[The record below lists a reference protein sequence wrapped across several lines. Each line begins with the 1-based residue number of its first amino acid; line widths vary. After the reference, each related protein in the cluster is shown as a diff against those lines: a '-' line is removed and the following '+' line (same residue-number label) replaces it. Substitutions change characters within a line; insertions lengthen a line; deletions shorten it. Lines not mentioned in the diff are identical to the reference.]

1 MKENMKI
8 EKVVAYDINWDTDGE
23 KVDYL
28 PNSVMIPHTVDDD
41 DIADYLSDR
50 FGFCIFDFKIRRER

>member
-1 MKENMKI
+1 MDKNNNDKI
-8 EKVVAYDINWDTDGE
+8 IYDINWDTDGE
-23 KVDYL
+23 KIDNL
-28 PNSVMIPHTVDDD
+28 PNSIIIPHAVDDD

>member
-1 MKENMKI
+1 MRENMKI
-8 EKVVAYDINWDTDGE
+8 EKVVVYDINWDTDGE

-28 PNSVMIPHTVDDD
+28 PNSVMILHAVDDD